1 MMKYLDVLLLQLC
14 FLPTYLW
21 YIKRINTGGEEVL
34 SVLLV
39 PVCVIVAYRFKSKTR
54 PVVVHSNREKN
65 IIVGGV
71 SLYAVL
77 WLIGCPAIIKASLA
91 ITVLLYYFGLLKSFG
106 VSALAYCSL
115 PWLSSFQYFL
125 GYPLRRFVAECSAI
139 ILNLGGLSVEVQGTG
154 LLYAGSKVF
163 VDPPCSG
170 VRMIWVILILT
181 ALTAVVYNYS
191 WKKGMLLGFIALLI
205 AVFGNVVRAVIL
217 FFPESNLVK
226 WPGWTHESLGILVY
240 LVVCAALLKIFSIMS
255 HDKKITYTHSS

>member
-1 MMKYLDVLLLQLC
+1 MQPLALPAGMSGSSVSHAVKNGAIPEPSSMILFALTMLC

-125 GYPLRRFVAECSAI
+125 GYPLRRFVAECSA
-139 ILNLGGLSVEVQGTG
+139 
-154 LLYAGSKVF
+154 
-163 VDPPCSG
+163 
-170 VRMIWVILILT
+170 
-181 ALTAVVYNYS
+181 NYS